1 MRYKKLHKD
10 AIAPTRGSEFA
21 AGLDLSANE
30 SVFIG
35 PGGRVKISTGI
46 AVSVG
51 DGNVGLVWPRSKLA
65 NKFGIQVLG
74 GVIDADYTGEIMV
87 ILLNSGSA
95 TFEVKK
101 GDRIAQLVVQACDI
115 SIPIESDDLG
125 DTVRGIDGINSSDLR
140 L

>member
-1 MRYKKLHKD
+1 MKYKKLHAD

-35 PGGRVKISTGI
+35 PGSRVKISTGI

-51 DGNVGLVWPRSKLA
+51 DGNVGFVWPRSKLA

-74 GVIDADYTGEIMV
+74 GVIDADYVGEIMV

-95 TFEVKK
+95 TFEVRK

-115 SIPIESDDLG
+115 TTPIESNDLG
-125 DTVRGIDGINSSDLR
+125 DTVRGIDGINSTDLR

>member
-1 MRYKKLHKD
+1 MKYKKLHAD

-46 AVSVG
+46 GVSVG
-51 DGNVGLVWPRSKLA
+51 DGNVGFVWPRSKLA

-95 TFEVKK
+95 TFEVRK

-115 SIPIESDDLG
+115 TTPIESDDLG
-125 DTVRGIDGINSSDLR
+125 DTARGIDGINSTDLR